1 MSRRDQRDVAQSL
14 ATKAAGDEQALTKF
28 RHSDLPDD
36 IVGFHAQQAVEKQ
49 LKSLCAWRRLEYP
62 YTHDI
67 AALIEVLE
75 DDGIDVPSDV
85 RTGAELTPW
94 AVQFR
99 YEPVRDAA
107 LDRDRAIE
115 IVTHV
120 RDWCYSM
127 RDEDLST

>member
-1 MSRRDQRDVAQSL
+1 MNPRI
-14 ATKAAGDEQALTKF
+14 DEKNTRLPPRPRLSVF

-75 DDGIDVPSDV
+75 DDGTFDHKSD
-85 RTGAELTPW
+85 
-94 AVQFR
+94 AVAFIV
-99 YEPVRDAA
+99 PVRRRQQLA
-107 LDRDRAIE
+107 
-115 IVTHV
+115 T
-120 RDWCYSM
+120 
-127 RDEDLST
+127 